1 MTVATVALLAS
12 AGAFASSIDNV
23 EASKRLTEAAVF
35 AETVLED
42 LTAQEYTN
50 LLSLDGNE
58 FFDAADEA
66 SSNYRAELTVF
77 QAAVG
82 LRQIRL
88 PITRPLCRS
97 RIASRIWRSPT
108 ASWKTVNSAR

>member
-23 EASKRLTEAAVF
+23 ESSKKITEAAVF
-35 AETVLED
+35 AETILED
-42 LTAQEYTN
+42 ISAQEFED
-50 LLSLDGNE
+50 LLNLDGNE
-58 FFDAADEA
+58 FYDAGDED
-66 SSNYRAELTVF
+66 SSSYAAEVTVF

-88 PITRPLCRS
+88 VIRDIQSGRELGRLTTQRS
-97 RIASRIWRSPT
+97 A
-108 ASWKTVNSAR
+108 